1 MYIRHLRNTIIMQ
14 TGYLITCKANIKAS
28 AAKVWEALTDPNIV
42 KQYFFG
48 SGQETDWRE
57 GSPIFWKG
65 EYEGHPFSDKGEVL
79 QYEPVQRLSYSYL
92 SSFSGLEDKPENYLV
107 VTYELFEENGSTR
120 LEITQ
125 SNYDEEKAAH
135 CEENWRTVI
144 DGLKKIVE

>member
-1 MYIRHLRNTIIMQ
+1 MQ

-48 SGQETDWRE
+48 SDQETDWRE

-65 EYEGHPFSDKGEVL
+65 EYEGQPFSDKGEVL
-79 QYEPVQRLSYSYL
+79 QYEPVHRLSYSYL

-107 VTYELFEENGSTR
+107 VTYELFEDNDGTR

-125 SNYDEEKAAH
+125 SNYDEEKAEH
-135 CEENWRTVI
+135 CKKNWLMVI
-144 DGLKKIVE
+144 DGLKKIIE